1 MKWIKTL
8 QASIAAIGALQLSGC
23 AIVSSHSASEPDGRI
38 GIPYML
44 PKALLPVE
52 LVEAEGVLVLRLLE
66 PKLVGDTKASYVLYN
81 VPNVFS
87 SDDVKIEVDVVTG
100 LLKSVKAHS
109 TDETGSILKQI
120 AMSTAIGRA
129 EKAAG
134 DGESAETVLYSA
146 NFDPDG
152 ENSEV
157 LNDLTQRLNARVQ
170 QILSECSRLK
180 KDTAQCHSDGSSKL
194 PAATTTPLS
203 VSITAKPMVPKTSP
217 ATGDQN
223 PPSVDCSVGICHRG
237 LLPYKIDLEISG
249 LFKRSDVIQ
258 LPNGAP
264 ILGLPLSR
272 AAFVTT
278 KHDVVLKDGRVESH
292 AVDRPSSTLQVVKTP
307 LDIYEA
313 VLTATSKLIALRIGA
328 NEDEVKR
335 AQSDL
340 DTVKALKRIEDELV
354 KLNQPKSELGGRG
367 DVRFS
372 GPSERGTLMSVAFG
386 TRNAVRKATVTA
398 PPTNGIV
405 VPPAPAIP
413 APGQPNLGGGK

>member
-1 MKWIKTL
+1 MKWTKVLPAFT
-8 QASIAAIGALQLSGC
+8 AAIGALQLSGC
-23 AIVSSHSASEPDGRI
+23 AIVSSHTASEPGGRI

-52 LVEAEGVLVLRLLE
+52 LVEFEGVLMLRLRE
-66 PKLVGDTKASYVLYN
+66 PKLVGDTNARYVLYN
-81 VPNVFS
+81 SPNVFS

-109 TDETGSILKQI
+109 TDETASVLKQI
-120 AMSTAIGRA
+120 AMSTAMGSA

-134 DGESAETVLYSA
+134 DGESVLYSA

-152 ENSEV
+152 KNGEV
-157 LNDLTQRLNARVQ
+157 LRDLQQHLNARVQ
-170 QILSECSRLK
+170 QILTECSKLK
-180 KDTAQCHSDGSSKL
+180 NDTAQCNSDGSSKL
-194 PAATTTPLS
+194 PASATTPLS
-203 VSITAKPMVPKTSP
+203 VSITATPMVSSTSP
-217 ATGDQN
+217 ATGDQH
-223 PPSVDCSVGICHRG
+223 PRSVDCGAGICHRG

-249 LFKRSDVIQ
+249 LFKRSEFIQ

-264 ILGLPLSR
+264 ILGLPLRR

-292 AVDRPSSTLQVVKTP
+292 EVDRPSSALQVVKTP

-313 VLTATSKLIALRIGA
+313 VLTATSKLIALRIGV

-340 DTVKALKRIEDELV
+340 DTAKALKRIQDELE
-354 KLNQPKSELGGRG
+354 KLNKANSEIGGAG

-372 GPSERGTLMSVAFG
+372 GPSERGTLMSVTFG
-386 TRNAVRKATVTA
+386 VRSAVVRKATVTA

-405 VPPAPAIP
+405 NPPASATP
-413 APGQPNLGGGK
+413 APGQPNLGDSE